1 MRSRSVGLR
10 RGLLGDNLPRLMAMK
25 QQYDSDN
32 LFHHARSVPLPAA
45 T

>member
-1 MRSRSVGLR
+1 
-10 RGLLGDNLPRLMAMK
+10 MAMK